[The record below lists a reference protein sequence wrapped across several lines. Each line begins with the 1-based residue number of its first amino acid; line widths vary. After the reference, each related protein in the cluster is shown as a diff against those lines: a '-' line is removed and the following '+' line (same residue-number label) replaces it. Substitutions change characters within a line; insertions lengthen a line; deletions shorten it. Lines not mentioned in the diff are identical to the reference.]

1 MELGTGVSRE
11 KFYSETKRMKFGFR
25 CLLLVPV
32 VLATLQMSSFAE
44 LPAGFPSPG
53 LEDRIEFWEKI
64 FTVYGADDYVI
75 HDNFRVNLIYEVATE
90 KTQRARMRA
99 VRDTLTEVGRKVS
112 APETM
117 SAEARRLYDRIA
129 ETDVKLT
136 AGNIAVL
143 RQRVHAQRGIK
154 ERFRDGVVRSG
165 KYKQYFEEVFDDV
178 GVPTIITLLPL
189 VESSFENRAYSR
201 AGAAGIWQFTRSTG
215 RMYMRIVRGRDDRLN
230 PAIAT
235 RAAARLLKR
244 NYDALK
250 SWPLAISA
258 YNHGRAG
265 MLRAQKQFGSDLPT
279 IIRNY
284 KSRIYGYASKNFYAE
299 FVAAVH
305 VYENY
310 QQYFGELALDQPQEF
325 SSAPTQVARR
335 TSVDPGS
342 GTRYRVRSGD
352 TLSGIAERH
361 GTSATNIMD
370 INGLLTDVI
379 FAGESLVV
387 SRAGTA
393 LVRASSDSEYRV
405 RWGDTLGQIAR
416 RFGMGLRELMDLN
429 GMRNSRIF
437 AGQLLVVR

>member
-1 MELGTGVSRE
+1 MRFS
-11 KFYSETKRMKFGFR
+11 FR
-25 CLLLVPV
+25 WLLLLLV
-32 VLATLQMSSFAE
+32 VLVTLQAHSFAE
-44 LPAGFPSPG
+44 LPTGFPSKG
-53 LEDRIEFWEKI
+53 LEDRIAFWEKI

-75 HDNFRVNLIYEVATE
+75 HDNFRVNLIYEIATE
-90 KTQRARMRA
+90 KTRRARVRA
-99 VRDTLTEVGRKVS
+99 VRNTLTEVGRKIS

-117 SAEARRLYDRIA
+117 GVAARRLYDRIA

-154 ERFRDGVVRSG
+154 ERFRDGVIRSG
-165 KYKQYFEEVFDDV
+165 GYLQYFERVFEEV
-178 GVPTIITLLPL
+178 GVPTVITLLPL
-189 VESSFENRAYSR
+189 VESSYENRAYSS

-215 RMYMRIVRGRDDRLN
+215 RLFMRVVRGRDDRLN

-235 RAAARLLKR
+235 RAAARLLKA

-265 MLRAQKQFGSDLPT
+265 MLRAKRQHGSDLPT

-299 FVAAVH
+299 FVAAVN

-310 QQYFGELALDQPQEF
+310 PQYFGELTLDQPLDF

-335 TSVDPGS
+335 TSVVPGN
-342 GTRYRVRSGD
+342 GVRYRVRSGD
-352 TLSGIAERH
+352 TLGGIANRY
-361 GTSATNIMD
+361 GTTTANVMD

-379 FAGESLVV
+379 FAGETLVV
-387 SRAGTA
+387 TRSGPSVAEANAEG
-393 LVRASSDSEYRV
+393 EYRV
-405 RWGDTLGQIAR
+405 RWGDTLGHIAR

-429 GMRNSRIF
+429 GMRDSRIF